1 MTSSACLSLNSVGKR
16 SRLRIATY
24 VCQVTAIFI
33 IIVACIVNLSLN
45 SDKEALWSSLLGSA
59 IGYLLPAPKLKDD
72 ALLSNPSLQ
81 LIDDLLPGQHS
92 NALHDEI
99 ASINRVDGRVGSG
112 ISGDIVSEIVVHDN

>member
-1 MTSSACLSLNSVGKR
+1 MSSACLSLNSVGKR

-92 NALHDEI
+92 NTLHDEI
-99 ASINRVDGRVGSG
+99 ASVDRVDGRMGSG
-112 ISGDIVSEIVVHDN
+112 IGGDFVSEIVVHDI